1 MSLYIVATPIG
12 NLDDIS
18 SRALDT
24 LKTVDLILCE
34 DTRVTKKLLFHY
46 GIEKQTK
53 SFHQHS
59 THQRSKEI
67 VDLLKQGMSMAL
79 VSDAGT
85 PGISDPGGLLIERL
99 VQEAPEISIIPIPGP
114 CALISA
120 LSISGF
126 PTDQFIFL
134 GFPPHKKGRQ
144 KFFDRLCTIDS
155 TVVFYESKHRI
166 EKTLLSLGE
175 RMPERHMMLCRELTK
190 HYEHVYRGTVL
201 QVTELLKTDSIK
213 GEFVVVLSST
223 RRKLL

>member
-46 GIEKQTK
+46 GIEKPTK

-134 GFPPHKKGRQ
+134 GFSPH
-144 KFFDRLCTIDS
+144 
-155 TVVFYESKHRI
+155 
-166 EKTLLSLGE
+166 
-175 RMPERHMMLCRELTK
+175 
-190 HYEHVYRGTVL
+190 
-201 QVTELLKTDSIK
+201 
-213 GEFVVVLSST
+213 
-223 RRKLL
+223 